1 MIIAETQNGRKEDEG
16 KLFDRRK
23 LQAQM
28 VLKGLTGREV
38 SEMLGI
44 DESTFSRKMNNGN
57 FTRSEIAKLIEIL
70 SLDDPMSIFFADD
83 TA

>member
-1 MIIAETQNGRKEDEG
+1 M
-16 KLFDRRK
+16 FDRRK

>member
-1 MIIAETQNGRKEDEG
+1 
-16 KLFDRRK
+16 
-23 LQAQM
+23 M

>member
-1 MIIAETQNGRKEDEG
+1 M
-16 KLFDRRK
+16 FDKRK

-70 SLDDPMSIFFADD
+70 SLDDPISIFFADD

>member
-1 MIIAETQNGRKEDEG
+1 M
-16 KLFDRRK
+16 FDRRK

-83 TA
+83 TYD